1 MKGKA
6 IRKGVFIPAFSCVLI
21 AGAVGLIN
29 NQLLISFFKGA
40 FELAYQN
47 LSWLYQWIVLTIVIL
62 CVILT
67 FSKVGNIRIG
77 GPDAKPKYGFWSWF
91 AMSLTGGIGASIV
104 SSSISQPITFL
115 QSIWENL
122 MVMALN
128 LAHLKP
134 YCLHWGD
141 LSTNGQSFLMRSM
154 EYAAFLL
161 RICAL
166 TKNSLFRSLHYL
178 CHCLETRL
186 RNVEFLL

>member
-1 MKGKA
+1 MA
-6 IRKGVFIPAFSCVLI
+6 
-21 AGAVGLIN
+21 
-29 NQLLISFFKGA
+29 
-40 FELAYQN
+40 
-47 LSWLYQWIVLTIVIL
+47 IVII

-104 SSSISQPITFL
+104 SSSISQPITFYKVFG
-115 QSIWENL
+115 ENW

-128 LAHLKP
+128 LAHPKP

-166 TKNSLFRSLHYL
+166 TKTACFALYITCAIVWRQG
-178 CHCLETRL
+178 
-186 RNVEFLL
+186 

>member
-1 MKGKA
+1 
-6 IRKGVFIPAFSCVLI
+6 
-21 AGAVGLIN
+21 
-29 NQLLISFFKGA
+29 
-40 FELAYQN
+40 
-47 LSWLYQWIVLTIVIL
+47 
-62 CVILT
+62 
-67 FSKVGNIRIG
+67 
-77 GPDAKPKYGFWSWF
+77 
-91 AMSLTGGIGASIV
+91 
-104 SSSISQPITFL
+104 
-115 QSIWENL
+115 

-186 RNVEFLL
+186 RNAEFLL